1 MVFVSFSW
9 RPQRHTPTKLNP
21 CPSLA
26 RKLKLQVSA
35 HNSFTKKAVW
45 RSQLEHIPHVLVFH
59 YNYAHQRISSDI
71 QDDKKGLHRCYGD
84 LWWFRTRE
92 HIHSF
97 QRQVDSLL
105 TVLSYLVRK
114 GSAYYNLFKWFFSIE
129 RSSALT
135 IPLLLGQRGIFRT
148 FLSQLD
154 ERELQHGFDVPSV
167 IDKLFFLF
175 CNSKSPLA
183 HLITAIAET
192 FF

>member
-26 RKLKLQVSA
+26 RKLKFQVSA

-59 YNYAHQRISSDI
+59 YNYAHQRISSDV
-71 QDDKKGLHRCYGD
+71 QDDKKGLHCCYGG
-84 LWWFRTRE
+84 LWWFRTCE
-92 HIHSF
+92 HIHIF
-97 QRQVDSLL
+97 QSLVYSLL
-105 TVLSYLVRK
+105 TVLSHLVRK
-114 GSAYYNLFKWFFSIE
+114 GSACYNLFKWFFSIE

-135 IPLLLGQRGIFRT
+135 IPLLLGQRWIFRT

-167 IDKLFFLF
+167 IDKLFFCF
-175 CNSKSPLA
+175 VTQKA
-183 HLITAIAET
+183 HWLTS
-192 FF
+192 